1 MDQRGTRG
9 GGVKIYEVSFT
20 TKILSAGKSAK
31 SFATMTTLEN
41 SREMVKLNF
50 FYSQGEKWR
59 GSLRAK
65 LFSNLRNI
73 TWLKKRT
80 IYKEIQADERARSEF

>member
-1 MDQRGTRG
+1 
-9 GGVKIYEVSFT
+9 
-20 TKILSAGKSAK
+20 
-31 SFATMTTLEN
+31 MTTLEN

-65 LFSNLRNI
+65 LFSNLWKI
-73 TWLKKRT
+73 TWLKKGQFTMRSRLMKDPDLSFRT
-80 IYKEIQADERARSEF
+80 FL